1 LLSSRGTVLGRNG
14 RGKRRL
20 LALCIDRLVRTTESR
35 ALRCCLFSCLA
46 LATACRQTDIGLRRP
61 LPSVAL
67 TSPPAENLI
76 ANCAGSYQPFIDYF
90 PDKAKIDHATQF
102 TVTYHGNYKRL
113 VFRPNVEQKV
123 TEEYLL
129 VQCGTPVPPHD
140 SHVQVVTV
148 PAQRFVLSNPSLL
161 SAAVRMGLLESL
173 IGVSSINSISHPDVI
188 ERHRQGQI
196 SEVGSG
202 LHSSVEV
209 AMATDTELLFT
220 FYSAWPNY
228 NTHPKLWEV
237 GIRALPTADHFEQ
250 TVLGRTEWIKFL
262 ALFFNRERQANEI
275 FAPAAERY
283 EQLKTITQSV
293 SSRPEVLVGWPSG
306 RDIWNLNGARNF
318 FAALIAD
325 AGGRYFWKDELSY
338 SLIPVNLERAF
349 DEQREARF
357 YISRS
362 FSANTRAG
370 LASLNPVMPNL
381 RSFATNQIWSP
392 DKNTKTHR
400 RPPWQDQ
407 SLDYPDVVL
416 KDMIAAL
423 HPELLPRYEPY
434 YLRKLD

>member
-1 LLSSRGTVLGRNG
+1 
-14 RGKRRL
+14 
-20 LALCIDRLVRTTESR
+20 
-35 ALRCCLFSCLA
+35 
-46 LATACRQTDIGLRRP
+46 
-61 LPSVAL
+61 
-67 TSPPAENLI
+67 
-76 ANCAGSYQPFIDYF
+76 
-90 PDKAKIDHATQF
+90 
-102 TVTYHGNYKRL
+102 
-113 VFRPNVEQKV
+113 
-123 TEEYLL
+123 
-129 VQCGTPVPPHD
+129 
-140 SHVQVVTV
+140 
-148 PAQRFVLSNPSLL
+148 
-161 SAAVRMGLLESL
+161 
-173 IGVSSINSISHPDVI
+173 
-188 ERHRQGQI
+188 
-196 SEVGSG
+196 
-202 LHSSVEV
+202 
-209 AMATDTELLFT
+209 
-220 FYSAWPNY
+220 
-228 NTHPKLWEV
+228 V